1 MAESK
6 NGPDG
11 AYLRLRV
18 LGPSMR
24 KIKNGGIQNVNS
36 QHNRTLKLAVSAVI
50 AALYAALTIALAPIS
65 YGPLQFRVSEAL
77 TVIPFLIPGT
87 VWGLFIGCILANLY
101 TGSVLDILFGSLATL
116 LAALLTARFGRQGNT
131 VKNRVL
137 GCLMPVV
144 FNAVIV
150 GAVLTWGYQIQE
162 FENPL
167 LSYGFNALTVGIGEA
182 GVLYLIGYPLIQ
194 VLPKI
199 KFFREM

>member
-1 MAESK
+1 M
-6 NGPDG
+6 
-11 AYLRLRV
+11 
-18 LGPSMR
+18 
-24 KIKNGGIQNVNS
+24 NS
-36 QHNRTLKLAVSAVI
+36 QSNRTLKLAVSAVI

-87 VWGLFIGCILANLY
+87 VWGVFVGCILANLY

-116 LAALLTARFGRQGNT
+116 LAALLTARFGKQGNT
-131 VKNRVL
+131 VKNRLL

-199 KFFREM
+199 KFFREMMEKCK

>member
-1 MAESK
+1 M
-6 NGPDG
+6 
-11 AYLRLRV
+11 
-18 LGPSMR
+18 
-24 KIKNGGIQNVNS
+24 NS
-36 QHNRTLKLAVSAVI
+36 QSNRTRRLAVSAVI

-77 TVIPFLIPGT
+77 TVMPFLIPST
-87 VWGLFIGCILANLY
+87 VWGVFVGCILANLY

-116 LAALLTARFGRQGNT
+116 LAALLTARFGKQGNT
-131 VKNRVL
+131 AKNRLL

-167 LSYGFNALTVGIGEA
+167 LSYGFNALTVGVGEA
-182 GVLYLIGYPLIQ
+182 GVLYLIGYPLMQ
-194 VLPKI
+194 VLPKLR
-199 KFFREM
+199 FFRDMSEKCR

>member
-1 MAESK
+1 MK
-6 NGPDG
+6 
-11 AYLRLRV
+11 
-18 LGPSMR
+18 
-24 KIKNGGIQNVNS
+24 S
-36 QHNRTLKLAVSAVI
+36 QSNKTLKLAVCAVI

-87 VWGLFIGCILANLY
+87 VWGLFVGCILANLY

-116 LAALLTARFGRQGNT
+116 GAALCTAWFGKKGST
-131 VKNRVL
+131 AKNRLL

-182 GVLYLIGYPLIQ
+182 GVLYLIGYPLMSY
-194 VLPKI
+194 LPKI
-199 KFFREM
+199 KFFRDMSEKCR

>member
-1 MAESK
+1 MKE
-6 NGPDG
+6 
-11 AYLRLRV
+11 
-18 LGPSMR
+18 
-24 KIKNGGIQNVNS
+24 QNRRNL
-36 QHNRTLKLAVSAVI
+36 LKMAVI
-50 AALYAALTIALAPIS
+50 AIVAAAYAALTIVLAPIS
-65 YGPLQFRVSEAL
+65 YGPIQFRVSEAL
-77 TVIPFLIPGT
+77 TALPFLMPCT
-87 VWGLFIGCILANLY
+87 VWGVFLGCILANLY

-199 KFFREM
+199 KFFREMCEKCK